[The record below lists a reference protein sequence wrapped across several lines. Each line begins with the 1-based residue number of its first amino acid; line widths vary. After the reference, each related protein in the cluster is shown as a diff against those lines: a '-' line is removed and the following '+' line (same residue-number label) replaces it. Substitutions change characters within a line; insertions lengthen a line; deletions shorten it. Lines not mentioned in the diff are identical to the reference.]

1 MKRRVV
7 VFGVFDVLHPGHAAF
22 LKRARALGD
31 ELVVVVARDARVRR
45 EKGRLPVFG
54 ERERRALVGA
64 FRWTDRAV
72 LGDAAGRWTMLGRL
86 APAIVAL
93 GYDQDAARPE
103 VVRQIA
109 ALRVR
114 PRIVTIPHL
123 GKKHHASS
131 LIKARI
137 YDRQKNHP

>member
-22 LKRARALGD
+22 LRRARALGD
-31 ELVVVVARDARVRR
+31 ELVVVVTRDARVRR

-54 ERERRALVGA
+54 ERERRSLVAA
-64 FRWTDRAV
+64 FKWTDRAV
-72 LGDAAGRWTMLGRL
+72 LGESAGRWTMLSRL
-86 APAIVAL
+86 KPAVIAL
-93 GYDQDAARPE
+93 GHDQSIARPE
-103 VVRQIA
+103 VMRQIA

-114 PRIVTIPHL
+114 PRIVTLPRM

-137 YDRQKNHP
+137 YDRQKNNP